1 MSNRRKVYWDAS
13 CFICFLN
20 KAELDRRKICEDI
33 LYHAQD
39 RKIELWT
46 SVWTIVEVVRPNRH
60 SLPAS
65 TKLTPEQIRK
75 IQAMFEW
82 DWLKKVQEDQIIAA
96 KAVELQRDFGLRAGD
111 AIHAATAIRIKADVL
126 QRWDR
131 DFNKVSHIIPIE
143 DPKKLTMQ
151 AELIEGFKKQ
161 IGPIPEDFSS

>member
-1 MSNRRKVYWDAS
+1 MSNRRKIYWDSS

-20 KAELDRRKICEDI
+20 KAEAARRKICEDI

-46 SVWTIVEVVRPNRH
+46 STWTIVEVVRPNRH

-65 TKLTPEQIRK
+65 GKLSPEQIIR

-82 DWLKKVQEDQIIAA
+82 DWLKKVQVDQIIAA
-96 KAVELQRDFGLRAGD
+96 RAVELQRDFGLRAGD
-111 AIHAATAIRIKADVL
+111 SIHAATAIRIKADTL

-131 DFNKVSHIIPIE
+131 DFDKVGHLINVE
-143 DPKKLTMQ
+143 DPQKLTVQ

-161 IGPIPEDFSS
+161 IGPAPEDFSS